1 MSAKLMSK
9 VLITG
14 ASGFVGQALC
24 PVLEDAGLTI
34 IPVFRSA
41 VPDPGKRIRK
51 ALAGKI
57 IDAATDWTGDL
68 FDIDVVVHL
77 AARVHVMGGRKSDD
91 AARFREVNVEGTR
104 NFAEQAARFG
114 VKRFVY
120 LSSIKVNGER
130 TESKPFVADQT
141 PQPED
146 SYAISK
152 MEAETVLR
160 DIEKETGMEVVIIRP
175 PLVYGPGVKG
185 NLAALARLIEKGIP
199 LPLRSVT
206 NRRDLVSVFNLCDLI
221 RVCCSHPAA
230 AGDTFLVSDGETIS
244 TADLVLY
251 MSKGLNRKARL
262 FSVPV
267 WVLHI
272 AAGLLGKVDKLEK
285 LTGDLQINMSKTQ
298 QVLGW
303 KPPVTVAE
311 SFRRM
316 FAEERIVDV
325 RP

>member
-1 MSAKLMSK
+1 MSVKMMSK

-14 ASGFVGQALC
+14 ASGFVGQELC
-24 PVLEDAGLTI
+24 TVLEDAGLTI

-41 VPDPGKRIRK
+41 VQDPGKRIRK
-51 ALAGKI
+51 ALVGKNL
-57 IDAATDWTGDL
+57 DVSTDWTNE
-68 FDIDVVVHL
+68 FADIDVVIHL
-77 AARVHVMGGRKSDD
+77 AAKVHVMSSDD
-91 AARFREVNVEGTR
+91 SVSLGSFRKTNVEGTR
-104 NFAEQAARFG
+104 KLAEQAAQSG

-120 LSSIKVNGER
+120 LSSIKVNGKR
-130 TESKPFVADQT
+130 TDNNPFVAEQT
-141 PQPED
+141 PQPEG

-152 MEAETVLR
+152 LEAETVLR

-185 NLAALARLIEKGIP
+185 NLAALARLIKKGIP

-206 NRRDLVSVFNLCDLI
+206 NRRDLVSIFNLCDLI